1 MAPRVVL
8 VGLGAVGAGYGSLL
22 LQAGLDLQ
30 VVADPERIARYGHQ
44 PTVVNGQA
52 FQFPVAVAADRPAE
66 LILVAVKRGALGEAI
81 QLIGPHVGPRT
92 VILSLL
98 NGIDS
103 EELLAAAFP
112 QASVLLALSVGIDAV
127 RDGREVH
134 YSSLGRIVFGD
145 PANPGPHAEQVATV
159 ADLFDRAEIAYQ
171 IPADMVRE
179 LWWKY
184 LINVGINQVSA
195 IIGAPYRVFQ
205 VEGEARD
212 TMIAAQREVIAV
224 ANAVGVGLDEADL
237 QRWLDVLAGLG
248 PDNYTSMAQDAL
260 AGRPTEVDSFAGTM
274 IRLGERTGVPVPVN
288 TVLHGLLKG
297 REAAL
302 ARS

>member
-8 VGLGAVGAGYGSLL
+8 VGLGAVGAGYGSVLL
-22 LQAGLDLQ
+22 KAGIDVQ
-30 VVADPERIARYGHQ
+30 IVADPVRIARYGHQ
-44 PTVVNGQA
+44 PTVVNGESWL
-52 FQFPVAVAADRPAE
+52 FPVADGASGPAE
-66 LILVAVKRGALGEAI
+66 LVLVAVKRGALDDAI
-81 QLIGPHVGPRT
+81 ALLGPHVGPNT

-103 EELLAAAFP
+103 EEVLAAAFP
-112 QASVLLALSVGIDAV
+112 QATVLLALSVGIDAV

-134 YSSLGRIVFGD
+134 YSSLGRIVFGETT
-145 PANPGPHAEQVATV
+145 NPGPQAAQVAWV
-159 ADLFDRAEIAYQ
+159 GDLFDRAGIAYQ
-171 IPADMVRE
+171 VPDDMIRE

-184 LINVGINQVSA
+184 LINVGVNQVSA

-205 VEGEARD
+205 VEGEARS

-224 ANAVGVGLDEADL
+224 ANALGVELDDTDL
-237 QRWLDVLAGLG
+237 ERWLDVLAGLG
-248 PDNYTSMAQDAL
+248 PDNFTSMAQDAL

-288 TVLHGLLKG
+288 TVLYGLLKG
-297 REAAL
+297 REATL
-302 ARS
+302 ARR